1 MIYILMGPSGSGK
14 TAIGKGSGL
23 PELVS
28 HTSRDMRKGEVHGET
43 YYFVTK
49 KDIDKMN
56 KAEFTEYAGN
66 YYCLSTREVERKLED
81 NDSVF
86 VIMDRNGVRQMKGM
100 YGDEVRVIYIDVP
113 FYQLAKRLYKRDGF
127 KAAFKRVWHMIKTR
141 ERKNKEIA
149 DYTVKNNDGEL
160 KKSIAIFYEIIRL
173 HGLVEIG
180 FEQMPADEK
189 AFVKRFGEGLND

>member
-1 MIYILMGPSGSGK
+1 MGPSGSGK

-149 DYTVKNNDGEL
+149 DYVIKNSDGKL
-160 KKSIAIFYEIIRL
+160 NLSIAVFGEIVRL
-173 HGLVEIG
+173 HSLKEIEW
-180 FEQMPADEK
+180 EQTPSDEG
-189 AFVKRFGEGLND
+189 AYVKSFGDRLNI

>member
-1 MIYILMGPSGSGK
+1 MGPSGSGK

-149 DYTVKNNDGEL
+149 DYTIKNNDGEL

-180 FEQMPADEK
+180 F
-189 AFVKRFGEGLND
+189 